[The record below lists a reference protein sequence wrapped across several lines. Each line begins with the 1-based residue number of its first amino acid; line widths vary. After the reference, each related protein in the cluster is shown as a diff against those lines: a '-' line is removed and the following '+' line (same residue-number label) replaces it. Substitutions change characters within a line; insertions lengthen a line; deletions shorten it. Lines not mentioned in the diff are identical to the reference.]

1 MDISTSIR
9 TAAVIYADEPTAKTV
24 SIKRKFIESVFLTN
38 ENAELTIAELANK
51 IYEIFELS
59 FSEEELDSIIANE
72 TDKYFLVLDAKYVE
86 NKKISLLQSRYL
98 YLYNKET
105 KNDIT

>member
-51 IYEIFELS
+51 IYEILELL
-59 FSEEELDSIIANE
+59 FSEEELDSII
-72 TDKYFLVLDAKYVE
+72 D
-86 NKKISLLQSRYL
+86 RY
-98 YLYNKET
+98 NSK
-105 KNDIT
+105 

>member
-51 IYEIFELS
+51 IY
-59 FSEEELDSIIANE
+59 
-72 TDKYFLVLDAKYVE
+72 V
-86 NKKISLLQSRYL
+86 
-98 YLYNKET
+98 
-105 KNDIT
+105 